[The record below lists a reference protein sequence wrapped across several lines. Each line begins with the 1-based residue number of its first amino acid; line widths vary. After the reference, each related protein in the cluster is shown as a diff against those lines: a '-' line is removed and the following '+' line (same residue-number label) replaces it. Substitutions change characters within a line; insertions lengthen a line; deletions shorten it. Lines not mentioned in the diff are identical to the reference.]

1 MKLKLLSLALIT
13 AGSVVAGAP
22 AMAAAPDAAM
32 MLANTCNGCHG
43 PNGNSAGPATP
54 TIAGMATDTFLEGMK
69 AFKEGTRPSTIM
81 TRIAKGYTDDEIKAM
96 AGVFAKEK
104 FVRLPQKTD
113 DAMAKKGK
121 ELQKEHCEKCH
132 EDGGRKDEDGS
143 SILAGQW
150 LPYLQF
156 AMADFTSGA
165 REMPKKMKSQVEKA
179 QAKDP
184 KALDAL
190 LHFYASQK

>member
-22 AMAAAPDAAM
+22 AMAAAPDAAT

-54 TIAGMATDTFLEGMK
+54 TIAGMATDTFEEGMK

-81 TRIAKGYTDDEIKAM
+81 TRIAKGYTEDEIKAM
-96 AGVFAKEK
+96 AGYFSKQTFK
-104 FVRLPQKTD
+104 PLPQKVD
-113 DAMAKKGK
+113 EELAKKGK
-121 ELQKEHCEKCH
+121 ALHKDHCEKCH
-132 EDGGRKDEDGS
+132 VEGGTKDEDGS

-156 AMADFTSGA
+156 SIVDFTSGG
-165 REMPKKMKSQVEKA
+165 RDMPKKMKSQVEKV
-179 QAKDP
+179 QEKDP
-184 KALDAL
+184 KGLDAL
-190 LHFYASQK
+190 VHFYASRK